1 MASRPAGCGIRPGL
15 IDYASRWPGSRVLD
29 DSYGRNDIA
38 LAVVK
43 GQAGHLAWVA
53 EFAAEAKATGR
64 AGRALVTA
72 GLRGV
77 EVPPS

>member
-1 MASRPAGCGIRPGL
+1 M
-15 IDYASRWPGSRVLD
+15 LD

-53 EFAAEAKATGR
+53 EFAAEAKASGR
-64 AGRALVTA
+64 AGRALVNA
-72 GLRGV
+72 GLRDV